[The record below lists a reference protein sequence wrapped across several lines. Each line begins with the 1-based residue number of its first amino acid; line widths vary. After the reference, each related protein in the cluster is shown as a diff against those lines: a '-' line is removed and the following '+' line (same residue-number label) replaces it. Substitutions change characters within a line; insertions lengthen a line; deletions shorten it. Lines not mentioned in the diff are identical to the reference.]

1 MSTECANGTDLSIF
15 LSCVSRNVMMLG
27 KRAKIA
33 PVVAKRHWKYSET
46 KATACH
52 FAMLLRVSQG
62 RFDCSPRIF
71 SNRGWLPREIDPDGY
86 SEIVRTQRDVLEDH
100 RCVEYFLTLIHS
112 TPVALNPIAA
122 FFQNSKTVTL
132 TRKVWKTLKRL
143 LCIFSARHYFTV
155 YVREIVPKQGHV
167 MKGKLPG
174 CVHNAYYSDHIR

>member
-1 MSTECANGTDLSIF
+1 MARICQFSCLVFRETLRCLAKEQKLLLSSPKGTENT
-15 LSCVSRNVMMLG
+15 R
-27 KRAKIA
+27 KR
-33 PVVAKRHWKYSET
+33 KRRLAISG
-46 KATACH
+46 
-52 FAMLLRVSQG
+52 VSQG

-155 YVREIVPKQGHV
+155 YVREIVPRQGHV